1 MAKIDPLREARRAL
15 RHVRAAQSHFKELPE
30 ALRREMSRQPP
41 RQTPLLIALSPQVLW
56 SLLEARY
63 GVECACDRLQLVI
76 AAMQGGTAK

>member
-15 RHVRAAQSHFKELPE
+15 RHIRAAQSHFKQLPE

-41 RQTPLLIALSPQVLW
+41 RQTPFIVELSPEVLW

-63 GVECACDRLQLVI
+63 SVECAYERLQLLI
-76 AAMQGGTAK
+76 ASMQGSTAK